1 MNLGKES
8 ITQTTE
14 SAESAFSLRY
24 RPFSLAVSA
33 GIYLLGRELGF
44 NKEVGRVADTK
55 LQQKLVDYVQDAHA
69 MEQTVSTMLDSMI
82 STTDDPEITQMLKH
96 HKQQTQEH
104 ERRLR
109 ERLDALGAGT
119 STTKA
124 VGGLG
129 AALFKGVG
137 DVARTDKPAKNARDG
152 YMTEHMEIA
161 AYELLERLAKRAGDE
176 QTAEVARLNRADEQA
191 MAKKIES
198 NWDKFLDLTLATPGL
213 LG

>member
-1 MNLGKES
+1 M
-8 ITQTTE
+8 
-14 SAESAFSLRY
+14 
-24 RPFSLAVSA
+24 
-33 GIYLLGRELGF
+33 
-44 NKEVGRVADTK
+44 ADTK
-55 LQQKLVDYVQDAHA
+55 LQRKLVDYVQDAHA

-82 STTDDPEITQMLKH
+82 ATTDDPEITEMLKQ
-96 HKQQTQEH
+96 HKRQTQEH

-109 ERLDALGAGT
+109 ERLDAMGAGT
-119 STTKA
+119 SATRS

-152 YMTEHMEIA
+152 FMTEHMEIA
-161 AYELLERLAKRAGDE
+161 AYELLERLAKKAGDE

-191 MAKKIES
+191 MAKKIDS

>member
-1 MNLGKES
+1 M
-8 ITQTTE
+8 
-14 SAESAFSLRY
+14 
-24 RPFSLAVSA
+24 
-33 GIYLLGRELGF
+33 
-44 NKEVGRVADTK
+44 ADTK
-55 LQQKLVDYVQDAHA
+55 LQRKLVDYVQDAHA

-82 STTDDPEITQMLKH
+82 ATTDDPEITEMLKH
-96 HKQQTQEH
+96 HKRQTQEH

-109 ERLDALGAGT
+109 ERLDAMGAGT
-119 STTKA
+119 SATRS

-152 YMTEHMEIA
+152 FMTEHMEIA

-191 MAKKIES
+191 MAKKIDS

>member
-1 MNLGKES
+1 M
-8 ITQTTE
+8 
-14 SAESAFSLRY
+14 
-24 RPFSLAVSA
+24 
-33 GIYLLGRELGF
+33 
-44 NKEVGRVADTK
+44 ADTK

-82 STTDDPEITQMLKH
+82 STTNDPEITKMLKH

-176 QTAEVARLNRADEQA
+176 ETAEVARKNRSDEEA

-198 NWDKFLDLTLATPGL
+198 NWDRFLDLTLATPGL

>member
-1 MNLGKES
+1 M
-8 ITQTTE
+8 TD
-14 SAESAFSLRY
+14 A
-24 RPFSLAVSA
+24 
-33 GIYLLGRELGF
+33 
-44 NKEVGRVADTK
+44 K
-55 LQQKLVDYVQDAHA
+55 LQEKLVDYVEDAHA
-69 MEQTVSTMLDSMI
+69 MEQNVSRMLGSMI
-82 STTDDPEITQMLKH
+82 ATTDDPEITAMLKQ

-109 ERLDALGAGT
+109 ERLDAMGAGA
-119 STTKA
+119 SATKS

-137 DVARTDKPAKNARDG
+137 DVARTDKPTKNARDG
-152 YMTEHMEIA
+152 FMTEHMEIA

-176 QTAEVARLNRADEQA
+176 QTAEVARLNRSDEQA
-191 MAKKIES
+191 MAKKIDS

>member
-1 MNLGKES
+1 M
-8 ITQTTE
+8 
-14 SAESAFSLRY
+14 
-24 RPFSLAVSA
+24 
-33 GIYLLGRELGF
+33 
-44 NKEVGRVADTK
+44 ADTK
-55 LQQKLVDYVQDAHA
+55 LQRKLVDYVQDAHA

-82 STTDDPEITQMLKH
+82 ATTEDPEITEMLKQ

-109 ERLDALGAGT
+109 ERLDAMGAGT
-119 STTKA
+119 SATRS

-152 YMTEHMEIA
+152 FMTEHMEIA
-161 AYELLERLAKRAGDE
+161 AYELLERLAKKAGDE

-198 NWDKFLDLTLATPGL
+198 NWDKVLDLTLATPGL